1 MYAVNDK
8 VMYGQSGVCRIT
20 DICTKKFGKTAVE
33 YYVLHPMYG
42 EDTTIYCPVQNA
54 HTPMRRLL
62 EKEEVQALIREMP
75 NVQTEWIENDAQRKE
90 AQTKVLHD
98 GDHRELMRMIKSL
111 HIRRRDRLAAG
122 KRFHQAD
129 ERALDEAENLLY
141 QEFAQVLGLQPEEVL
156 PLMKKSALQA
166 AETTT

>member
-1 MYAVNDK
+1 M
-8 VMYGQSGVCRIT
+8 
-20 DICTKKFGKTAVE
+20 
-33 YYVLHPMYG
+33 
-42 EDTTIYCPVQNA
+42 
-54 HTPMRRLL
+54 RLL
-62 EKEEVQALIREMP
+62 FTMDAGDYDQNGRAFVRHSARCITIQNGRVAMVHSLKYDYYKFPDGGIEPDETPVQALIREMP
-75 NVQTEWIENDAQRKE
+75 SVQTEWIENDAQRKE

-141 QEFAQVLGLQPEEVL
+141 QEFAQVLGLKPEEIL
-156 PLMKKSALQA
+156 PLMKKSALQTAEA
-166 AETTT
+166 AT